1 MLQRKRPLSYNYTN
15 TNFLCKQT
23 MMKQKKFKTFMLIK
37 FYCKIQNLFNLQLN
51 RESVKV
57 FRTRTLKGKIHGSR

>member
-23 MMKQKKFKTFMLIK
+23 IMKKKFKTFILIQ

-51 RESVKV
+51 RKSVIV
-57 FRTRTLKGKIHGSR
+57 FRTQTLKGKIHGSR